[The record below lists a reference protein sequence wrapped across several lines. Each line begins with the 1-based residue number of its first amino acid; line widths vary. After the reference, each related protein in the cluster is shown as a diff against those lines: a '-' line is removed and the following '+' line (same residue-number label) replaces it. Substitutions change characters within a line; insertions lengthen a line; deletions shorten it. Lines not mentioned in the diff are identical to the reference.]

1 MTKEE
6 NCIYLLVKT
15 VLASITEGKK
25 LPKTMTTVRWV
36 RNLKNKLT
44 VRYCGYSIYV
54 HDIHTNNGQS
64 PVLAGELLDRAVN
77 FMLIREI
84 SANGLMIRTDPCKL
98 PSVYYTEC
106 MREVD
111 WVLRQFLP
119 SRFKNQGFTD

>member
-15 VLASITEGKK
+15 IMHGKK

-36 RNLKNKLT
+36 RNLKYKLT
-44 VRYCGYSIYV
+44 VRYQGYTIDV
-54 HDIHTNNGQS
+54 LRTCTNNWQ
-64 PVLAGELLDRAVN
+64 PTVLTGELLDRAVN

-84 SANGLMIRTDPCKL
+84 SANSLMIRTDPCKL

-119 SRFKNQGFTD
+119 SRFKNLGFTD